1 MKAIKF
7 LAFTIILSGCFLSCE
22 KDLDR
27 DEDPQPKVPV
37 FYYAGYSFSTNHE
50 ISNRK
55 AILVIDDSLVRL
67 APNIPSEAKAVYA
80 NGKDIYIAGSYR
92 YNYNG
97 KPNNINAIYWKNNQK
112 IELSDTGPNNIA
124 TAILEDNDNLYVAG
138 TVYEDNKPYQRLW
151 VNGEQ
156 KVNSG
161 ALAFSGIRAITVNN
175 GEFYLA
181 GQFAQAATIWDKE
194 YARTIAVAPSE
205 ATFVKADATNIW
217 AMGYGNV
224 DNTTDAAKVWKNRE
238 EVFSHPVGAR
248 VFSILGTMSG
258 SDYYFAV
265 NTATNGKYGVKVY
278 KNKQLLY
285 EPAKGQEVK
294 AVTIQVFQN
303 KVYVLGNILNG
314 TKSIP
319 TLWVDGVPKTLF
331 AENQNMYLNH
341 LYIR

>member
-1 MKAIKF
+1 MKAIKI
-7 LAFTIILSGCFLSCE
+7 LAFVLLSGSFMSCE
-22 KDLDR
+22 DTPGQE
-27 DEDPQPKVPV
+27 EDFIPKEPI
-37 FYYAGYSFSTNHE
+37 FYYAGYSFTGNYGTIE
-50 ISNRK
+50 RK
-55 AILVIDDSLVRL
+55 ALLVINDSVVKLS
-67 APNIPSEAKAVYA
+67 PNNRSDAKTVYVTE
-80 NGKDIYIAGSYR
+80 KDIYIAGYQH
-92 YNYNG
+92 NG
-97 KPNNINAIYWKNNQK
+97 TENTRVAYWKNGD
-112 IELSDTGPNNIA
+112 ISYLSTAALKNTA
-124 TAILEDNDNLYVAG
+124 TAILEDNGNLYVAG
-138 TVYEDNKPYQRLW
+138 TVYEDNRPYQRLW
-151 VNGEQ
+151 INGEQ

-161 ALAFSGIRAITVNN
+161 ALAFSGIQAITVND
-175 GEFYLA
+175 GDFLLA

-194 YARTIAVAPSE
+194 YMRTIANAPSE
-205 ATFVKADATNIW
+205 ATFVKADHNDIW
-217 AMGYGNV
+217 AIGYGNV

-238 EVFSHPVGAR
+238 EVFSHPIGAR
-248 VFSILGTMSG
+248 VFSILGKMSG

-294 AVTIQVFQN
+294 AVAIQVFQN

-319 TLWVDGVPKTLF
+319 TLWVDGIPKTLF

>member
-1 MKAIKF
+1 MKAIKVLVF
-7 LAFTIILSGCFLSCE
+7 VLLSGWCISCE
-22 KDLDR
+22 DAPYL
-27 DEDPQPKVPV
+27 DEDVTSKEPV

-50 ISNRK
+50 IDNRK
-55 AILVIDDSLVRL
+55 AILVINDSLVKL
-67 APNIPSEAKAVYA
+67 APNIPSEAKAVYV

-92 YNYNG
+92 YRYNG
-97 KPNNINAIYWKNNQK
+97 KQNNINAIYWKNSQK
-112 IELSDTGPNNIA
+112 TELSDTGPNNIA
-124 TAILEDNDNLYVAG
+124 TAILEDNGNLYVAG

-194 YARTIAVAPSE
+194 YARTIAAAPSE
-205 ATFVKADATNIW
+205 ATFVKADAAGVW

-224 DNTTDAAKVWKNRE
+224 DNTTDAVKVWKNRE
-238 EVFSHPVGAR
+238 EIFSHPVGAR
-248 VFSILGTMSG
+248 VFNVLGTMNEN
-258 SDYYFAV
+258 DYYFAA
-265 NTATNGKYGVKVY
+265 NTGTGGNYGVKVY
-278 KNKQLLY
+278 KNNQLLY
-285 EPAKGQEVK
+285 ELAKGQQVK
-294 AVTIQVFQN
+294 AVTIKVFQN

-331 AENQNMYLNH
+331 TTDQNIYLNH
-341 LYIR
+341 LHIQ